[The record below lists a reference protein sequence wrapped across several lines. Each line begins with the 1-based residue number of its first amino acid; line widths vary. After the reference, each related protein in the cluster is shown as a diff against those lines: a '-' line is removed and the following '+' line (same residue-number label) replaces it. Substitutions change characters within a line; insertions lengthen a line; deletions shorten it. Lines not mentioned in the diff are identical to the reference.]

1 VAHHDRKLWQ
11 SVALSPLNVSKMKQ
25 TPLSGRCAC
34 GQVVFQVTAET
45 ACAVCYCE
53 TCRRA
58 SGSWGMAWVD
68 AIRSSLSIH
77 GPVSRWRSSSH
88 TYRHFCGVCGTQ
100 LLLLEDQGED
110 VVEIAVGSLDQ
121 QHLIGV
127 DHEIYLASR
136 PDWAG
141 ALMK

>member
-1 VAHHDRKLWQ
+1 MQRLWQ
-11 SVALSPLNVSKMKQ
+11 SVASPRYDSPKMKQ
-25 TPLSGRCAC
+25 TQLSGRCAC
-34 GQVVFQVTAET
+34 GQVAFQAMTET
-45 ACAVCYCE
+45 ACVVCYCE
-53 TCRRA
+53 ACRRA

-68 AIRSSLSIH
+68 AVRSSLVIH
-77 GPVSRWRSSSH
+77 GPVSRWRSSTH
-88 TYRHFCGVCGTQ
+88 AYRHFCGVCGTQ
-100 LLLLEDQGED
+100 LLLLEDEGED

-136 PDWAG
+136 PNWAS

>member
-1 VAHHDRKLWQ
+1 
-11 SVALSPLNVSKMKQ
+11 MKQ
-25 TPLSGRCAC
+25 TLLSGRCAC
-34 GQVVFQVTAET
+34 GQVVFQAMADT
-45 ACAVCYCE
+45 ACVVCYCE

-88 TYRHFCGVCGTQ
+88 AYRHFCGVCGTQ
-100 LLLLEDQGED
+100 LLLLEDEGGD
-110 VVEIAVGSLDQ
+110 VVEIAVGSLDRQ
-121 QHLIGV
+121 DLVSV

-136 PDWAG
+136 PDWATT
-141 ALMK
+141 LMK